1 MQGNLLCLI
10 TCFYWSLLF
19 SLIQLLDYPL
29 VLLDLTKDGKEMMDS
44 DDEDTE
50 SDSKNQSASEISPY
64 RQFALEIMVCASF
77 TDKMYIT

>member
-1 MQGNLLCLI
+1 
-10 TCFYWSLLF
+10 
-19 SLIQLLDYPL
+19 
-29 VLLDLTKDGKEMMDS
+29 MMDS

-64 RQFALEIMVCASF
+64 RQFAVEIMVCASF